1 MASTVFTDFVTP
13 VPAAWLND
21 VNTATYV
28 TVPTTLPASV
38 TTETNARI
46 AADAALLV
54 NTAMTGTPS
63 APTAAVGTN
72 TTQVATTAFVQT
84 AVSSSTTAPVTPLP
98 NVTVGPGVFTAAHAL
113 GVVPSLVVLELV
125 CLTAEFGYAIGDVV
139 QITVVTNSVND
150 YKLELFKNASLVG
163 YATRTTLQWQ
173 ITNRVVNGVVYCT
186 AANWS
191 LRFRVF
197 K

>member
-21 VNTATYV
+21 ANTATYV
-28 TVPTTLPASV
+28 TVPANTVS
-38 TTETNARI
+38 I
-46 AADAALLV
+46 AA
-54 NTAMTGTPS
+54 NTADLLLKAPLASPTFTDIPTV
-63 APTAAVGTN
+63 PTAASGTN
-72 TTQVATTAFVQT
+72 TTQIASTAFVQT

-98 NVTVGPGVFTAAHAL
+98 NITVGPGVLTAAHAL

-139 QITVVTNSVND
+139 QITVVSNGANN

-163 YATRTTLQWQ
+163 YATLTSLQWQ
-173 ITNRVVNGVVYCT
+173 INNRTVNGMAYCT
-186 AANWS
+186 AASWS